1 MFVIYFFPLKV
12 DGFKKI
18 CNKFTINPF
27 IYNPFFILFLNF
39 YQFSAKIKPDTGN
52 LDKFFNVTATS
63 NIHYVIILL
72 IPDQDLLRI
81 LHYLLIYIT
90 DKINSK
96 IPIGSFVQ
104 MLNSQC

>member
-12 DGFKKI
+12 DAFKKI
-18 CNKFTINPF
+18 CNKFTMNPF

-52 LDKFFNVTATS
+52 LDKFFNVMATS

-90 DKINSK
+90 EKINSQLTH
-96 IPIGSFVQ
+96 GSCLK
-104 MLNSQC
+104 MLN